1 MKLICK
7 FMINRKL
14 INCWT
19 NELHMLVNAM
29 TAYGSVVQKNNSI
42 SNFKNSDTLR
52 RSKMH
57 VKKSVLYISL
67 IKTFTNLWD
76 RKWVCNVDKGTTSY
90 EEATIKM
97 HYKNEL
103 CEQQVN
109 GHGSG

>member
-1 MKLICK
+1 
-7 FMINRKL
+7 
-14 INCWT
+14 
-19 NELHMLVNAM
+19 MLVNAM

-76 RKWVCNVDKGTTSY
+76 RK
-90 EEATIKM
+90 
-97 HYKNEL
+97 
-103 CEQQVN
+103 
-109 GHGSG
+109 